1 MVRFTAFLMML
12 VLVASASTGTQ
23 STGAPTLTI
32 DRAGSRAIERAPE
45 ANFTGDVRVE
55 RLYDAVSPSHSSGGF
70 VTFASGARTAWHS
83 HPGGQILIVTGGT
96 GRVQLWGHPIEEI
109 RDGDVVQIPA
119 DVKHWHGASPHASM
133 T

>member
-1 MVRFTAFLMML
+1 MVRFTVLLAML
-12 VLVASASTGTQ
+12 VLTASMFRGTHATGIQTMEI
-23 STGAPTLTI
+23 TR
-32 DRAGSRAIERAPE
+32 DGSRPVQPGPE

-55 RLYDAVSPSHSSGGF
+55 RLFEPVDPSHASGGL

-83 HPGGQILIVTGGT
+83 HPGGQILIVTAGT

-109 RDGDVVQIPA
+109 RTGDGVQ
-119 DVKHWHGASPHASM
+119 